1 MSTPPISVRAAGP
14 YDVEAIAEIYGHHVV
29 HGTASFEDE
38 PPTVAEMMGRF
49 EQLRMAN
56 LPYLVAECEGQIVGY
71 AYAGP
76 FRLRA
81 GYRFTLEDSI
91 YVSPFYQGR
100 SVGKHLLR
108 ELLLKAADLGYKC
121 MVSVIG
127 DSANVGSIALHRACG
142 FEDVGTV
149 RNVGY
154 KHGKWLDI
162 VLMQRSLEGL

>member
-1 MSTPPISVRAAGP
+1 MSNPEISVRAAGP

-29 HGTASFEDE
+29 HGTASFEE
-38 PPTVAEMMGRF
+38 EAPSVAEMMGRY
-49 EQLRMAN
+49 ETLHMAN

-81 GYRFTLEDSI
+81 AYRFTLEDSV

-100 SVGKHLLR
+100 SVGKLLLMQLLR
-108 ELLLKAADLGYKC
+108 DAAALGYKC

-127 DSANVGSIALHRACG
+127 DSANAGSIALHKSCG
-142 FEDVGTV
+142 FEDVGIV

-162 VLMQRSLEGL
+162 VLMQRDLERL